1 MLRNGEAKILAR
13 TFRDHLSV
21 YRRQPERDPQT
32 QATVE
37 KETAVYEDI
46 ICALSQKGNDTPE
59 RQEFHSETQRE
70 FTIFTEPGVKLKDN
84 DRVVITTEAGQVV
97 EGITGKTF
105 LYISH
110 GETPLSVEG
119 LI

>member
-1 MLRNGEAKILAR
+1 ML
-13 TFRDHLSV
+13 FLSNLIV
-21 YRRQPERDPQT
+21 YRKQPDRDSQT

-46 ICALSQKGNDTPE
+46 ICALSQKGNNTPD

-70 FTIFTEPGVKLKDN
+70 FTIFTEPGVVLKDN
-84 DRVVITTEAGQVV
+84 DRVVIITEAGQMV

-110 GETPLSVEG
+110 GETPLSVER
-119 LI
+119 LT